1 MFDSNKA
8 LDKNISK
15 SSLNKYCGEVPL
27 IEKINDH
34 DDNFLGKIAM
44 IAHRLQAGQMLQKS

>member
-1 MFDSNKA
+1 MFDSKKG
-8 LDKNISK
+8 LDKNILK
-15 SSLNKYCGEVPL
+15 SSLQILGEVPL

-34 DDNFLGKIAM
+34 DDNVLGKIAI